1 MNRIVVE
8 LYELGQQVFALIP
21 GWLGF
26 KLRNAL
32 YGRFLKKRGANF
44 RIGMMPRIQHPQA
57 VEIGKNVGINDR
69 IWIAANS
76 NNGQISIAD
85 EVIIGPSCVIHS
97 GNHKFQNPDIPVQNQ
112 GYEFAPIVI
121 ERDVWIA
128 ANCTVLSGVTIGEG
142 AVLAAGSV
150 VTKDV
155 PAYSIVGGVPAKV
168 ISTRK

>member
-8 LYELGQQVFALIP
+8 LYEWGQQLFALTP

-26 KLRNAL
+26 KLRNAF
-32 YGRFLKKRGANF
+32 YGRFLIKRGSNV
-44 RIGMMPRIQHPQA
+44 RIGMMPRIQQPQA

-85 EVIIGPSCVIHS
+85 EVIIGRSCVIHS
-97 GNHKFQNPDIPVQNQ
+97 GNHKFQNPEIPVQNQ

-121 ERDVWIA
+121 ERDVWIE
-128 ANCTVLSGVTIGEG
+128 ANYTVLSGVTIGEG
-142 AVLAAGSV
+142 AVLDAGSV

-155 PAYSIVGGVPAKV
+155 PAYSLVGGVPAKV
-168 ISTRK
+168 ISTRN